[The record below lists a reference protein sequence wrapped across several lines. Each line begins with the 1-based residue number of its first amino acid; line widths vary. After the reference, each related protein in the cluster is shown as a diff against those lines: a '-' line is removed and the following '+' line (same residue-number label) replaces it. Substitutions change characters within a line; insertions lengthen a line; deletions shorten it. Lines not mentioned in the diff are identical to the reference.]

1 MRRSQERKLNLGNLT
16 QSQINPKGFEEDNW
30 DVQVDM

>member
-1 MRRSQERKLNLGNLT
+1 MRSRERKLNLGNLT
-16 QSQINPKGFEEDNW
+16 QSQINPEGLEEDNW